1 MADETPP
8 PPALAPAEPT
18 TPTTPT
24 TLRSAESTPPADPPK
39 KKPWLFQKGNKAN
52 PRGRPR
58 KIRRHPQYAD
68 LPDGEWGDLT
78 AMKLVWTQGK
88 AEDKT
93 PQERRF
99 REWLD
104 KDIKGFLTHMR
115 GLEEKFQAERTR
127 TPAQQKAADPDEAEA
142 RVLGLIDSL
151 LTAAAS
157 KPWATPA
164 PAPGASTGPGRAP
177 TAGG

>member
-1 MADETPP
+1 
-8 PPALAPAEPT
+8 
-18 TPTTPT
+18 
-24 TLRSAESTPPADPPK
+24 
-39 KKPWLFQKGNKAN
+39 
-52 PRGRPR
+52 
-58 KIRRHPQYAD
+58 
-68 LPDGEWGDLT
+68 LT